1 MNHTSDYN
9 RLRILRAVT
18 DDEILIRVALNVR
31 MMKTLSRYGTKR
43 LSEKLGITPIYLDTI
58 QYGKQTTP
66 VSLGVKICQ
75 VLKITP
81 NMIFTDDFFMESE
94 TDKSFLYHIF
104 DHNDIGKR
112 CKYFREEQDLSL
124 QDLSDRLKKANY
136 PMSANRL
143 QKIEEG
149 KETLTLVVFERLLKI
164 FDIDPNTFFYE
175 ELEGE

>member
-1 MNHTSDYN
+1 MNHTADYN
-9 RLRILRAVT
+9 RLRMLRAVT

-94 TDKSFLYHIF
+94 TDKSFLYHTF
-104 DHNDIGKR
+104 DHKDIGRR
-112 CKYFREEQDLSL
+112 CKYFREEQNLSL
-124 QDLSDRLKKANY
+124 QDLSDRLKEANY